1 MFKNKLKATAIALTA
16 VFLVGCTDI
25 TVSPTDNDDKILN
38 NLVTDLEKNV
48 NSVVYDALRDG
59 GNLTQRTLEDVMFL
73 IAENRLGTLPNISDL
88 VEPIDPTDTPLVK
101 QLKRQINVKMY
112 DLIASGQFET
122 RNLFSEERFAFSIEK
137 QLYELNRNPNSPWV
151 VDFVFP
157 PRNTEAIESGDVL
170 DDAIHLEYYQDFI
183 EKNLLPKIYRELLV
197 EKYLIDND
205 YSSLGRSYA
214 RKVNY
219 VALKVSSEYPEAVK
233 YLMDTFIDQY
243 ILDEDATEIADLELL
258 ARAWRGIDPSTAAKN
273 RQYKFDSNS
282 PEYKLLDDAG
292 LVGVG
297 VYRTLYGEVLE
308 RFSKIVPGNPLL
320 TDKAIESEFTGNGQ
334 YTPEIGLGIRRNELI
349 KRDFTTDGWHVKN
362 GGLGSLPAS
371 IRDRIFNIGVANAV
385 DRIDDQMLIKGT
397 WEANATYAIGD
408 FVTYNDVSYRTIKA
422 TTAGINPTD
431 LTYFIQATPQIS
443 DFLKKINGV
452 SYLIPQTS
460 QQNDG
465 RNFLL
470 YDANSATYYIVQV
483 LEAVNTT
490 KMNASSSSTTNYNS
504 IVNDNGEKRTLIAGE
519 IARILGVREASIN
532 ASNLHWLKLADLKF
546 HDQTIYDFFKER
558 FPSLYDE
565 DAEDTDEEVVA

>member
-1 MFKNKLKATAIALTA
+1 MKIVLMPIGLMTVVFIRKPMLKMKEEFAMFKNKFKATAIALTA
-16 VFLVGCTDI
+16 VFLVGCTEI
-25 TVSPTDNDDKILN
+25 TVSPTDNDGEILGG
-38 NLVTDLEKNV
+38 LVTELEKNV

-73 IAENRLGTLPNISDL
+73 IAEDRLGNYTDLLASNDPADEAL
-88 VEPIDPTDTPLVK
+88 VEKIE
-101 QLKRQINVKMY
+101 RRINVKMY

-137 QLYELNRNPNSPWV
+137 QLYTLNREANDPFV
-151 VDFVFP
+151 VDFIFP

-170 DDAIHLEYYQDFI
+170 EDAIHLEYYEDFI
-183 EKNLLPKIYRELLV
+183 QNNLLPKIYRELLV
-197 EKYLIDND
+197 ESYLIDED

-243 ILDEDATEIADLELL
+243 ILGEDAEGVADLEIL
-258 ARAWRGIDPSTAAKN
+258 ARAWRGVDID
-273 RQYKFDSNS
+273 DS
-282 PEYKLLDDAG
+282 PEYQLLVDAG
-292 LVGVG
+292 LAGG
-297 VYRTLYGEVLE
+297 EAFPRNLYGEILE
-308 RFSKIVPGNPLL
+308 RFSKINPENPLL
-320 TDKAIESEFTGNGQ
+320 TDKSIESEFTGNGQ
-334 YTPEIGLGIRRNELI
+334 YTPEIGLAIKANELS

-371 IRDRIFNIGVANAV
+371 IRDRVFNIGVANAI
-385 DRIDDQMLIKGT
+385 DRISD
-397 WEANATYAIGD
+397 E
-408 FVTYNDVSYRTIKA
+408 
-422 TTAGINPTD
+422 TAGVANPQT
-431 LTYFIQATPQIS
+431 S
-443 DFLKKINGV
+443 DFLRKINGV

-460 QQNDG
+460 QQNDT

-470 YDANSATYYIVQV
+470 YDANSTTYYIVQV

-490 KMNASSSSTTNYNS
+490 KMNASTTSTTNYDA
-504 IVNDNGEKRTLIAGE
+504 IVGDDGETRTLIAGE

-558 FPSLYDE
+558 FPTLYDE
-565 DAEDTDEEVVA
+565 EAEETAA

>member
-1 MFKNKLKATAIALTA
+1 MFKNKFKATAIALTA
-16 VFLVGCTDI
+16 VFLVGCTEI
-25 TVSPTDNDDKILN
+25 TVSPTDNDGEILGG
-38 NLVTDLEKNV
+38 LVTELEKNV

-73 IAENRLGTLPNISDL
+73 IAEDRLGNYTDL
-88 VEPIDPTDTPLVK
+88 LASNDPTDEALVEK
-101 QLKRQINVKMY
+101 IERRINVKMY

-137 QLYELNRNPNSPWV
+137 QLYTLNREANDPWV
-151 VDFVFP
+151 VDFIFP
-157 PRNTEAIESGDVL
+157 PRNTEAIESGDIL
-170 DDAIHLEYYQDFI
+170 ENAIHLEYYEDFI
-183 EKNLLPKIYRELLV
+183 QNNLLPKIYRELLV
-197 EKYLIDND
+197 ESYLIDED

-243 ILDEDATEIADLELL
+243 ILDEDAVEIADLELL
-258 ARAWRGIDPSTAAKN
+258 ASAWRGVG
-273 RQYKFDSNS
+273 FDYDNDS
-282 PEYKLLDDAG
+282 PEYRLLVDAG
-292 LVGVG
+292 LAGG
-297 VYRTLYGEVLE
+297 EAFPRNLYGEILE
-308 RFSKIVPGNPLL
+308 RFSKINPENPLL
-320 TDKAIESEFTGNGQ
+320 TDKSIESEFTGNGQ
-334 YTPEIGLGIRRNELI
+334 YTPEIGLAIRRNELS

-371 IRDRIFNIGVANAV
+371 IRDRVFNIGVANAI
-385 DRIDDQMLIKGT
+385 DRISDERT
-397 WEANATYAIGD
+397 VVANPET
-408 FVTYNDVSYRTIKA
+408 
-422 TTAGINPTD
+422 
-431 LTYFIQATPQIS
+431 S
-443 DFLKKINGV
+443 DFLRKINGV

-460 QQNDG
+460 QQNDA

-470 YDANSATYYIVQV
+470 YDANSTTYYIVQV

-490 KMNASSSSTTNYNS
+490 KMNASTTSTTNYDA
-504 IVNDNGEKRTLIAGE
+504 IVGDDGETRTLIAGE

-558 FPSLYDE
+558 FPTLYDE
-565 DAEDTDEEVVA
+565 EAEETAA

>member
-1 MFKNKLKATAIALTA
+1 MPISSILAESTLKEEFAMFKNKLKTTAIALTA

-25 TVSPTDNDDKILN
+25 TISPTNNDGNLLD
-38 NLVTDLEKNV
+38 NLVTELEKNV

-59 GNLTQRTLEDVMFL
+59 GNITQRTLEDVMFL
-73 IAENRLGTLPNISDL
+73 IAQNRIGTIPDVSDL
-88 VEPIDPTDTPLVK
+88 VKPINPSDSTLVK
-101 QLKRQINVKMY
+101 QFKQRINVKMY
-112 DLIASGQFET
+112 DLISSGQFET

-137 QLYELNRNPNSPWV
+137 QLHELNRTANDPWV

-170 DDAIHLEYYQDFI
+170 LDAIHIEYYEDFI
-183 EKNLLPKIYRELLV
+183 ENNLLPKIYRELLV

-219 VALKVSSEYPEAVK
+219 VALRVSSEYPEAVK

-243 ILDEDATEIADLELL
+243 ILDDEADEVADLELL
-258 ARAWRGIDPSTAAKN
+258 ARAWRGIDSSAGAVN
-273 RQYKFDSNS
+273 RQYTFDTNS

-292 LVGVG
+292 LVGEG
-297 VYRTLYGEVLE
+297 VYRTLYGEILE

-371 IRDRIFNIGVANAV
+371 IRDRVFNIGVANAI
-385 DRIDDQMLIKGT
+385 DRI
-397 WEANATYAIGD
+397 
-408 FVTYNDVSYRTIKA
+408 
-422 TTAGINPTD
+422 TD
-431 LTYFIQATPQIS
+431 EKTPNVQDRQSS
-443 DFLKKINGV
+443 DFLRKINGV

-470 YDANSATYYIVQV
+470 YDANSATYFIVQV

-490 KMNASSSSTTNYNS
+490 KMNASSASTTNYDA
-504 IVNDNGEKRTLIAGE
+504 IVNDNGEKRTLIASE
-519 IARILGVREASIN
+519 IARILGVRESSIN
-532 ASNLHWLKLADLKF
+532 ASNLHWLKLAELNF

-558 FPSLYDE
+558 FSSLYDE
-565 DAEDTDEEVVA
+565 DAE